1 MSYIGG
7 KARGSKHILAVLN
20 DPRLDGYDY
29 LEPFVG
35 MGHVL
40 RRVVNK
46 RSYTASD
53 ANPLVMRLLAAIQAG
68 EALPQISRE
77 RYAQLRVEHAASHA
91 SSVERGE
98 ASLLVSDAADL
109 ETAVAAFQYCF
120 NGREFGGYVDTYTR
134 RNGTVDDIP
143 RSRANYYAALANTP
157 SFQHASLT
165 HCDYRAYAPDAQCLV
180 YCDPPYQGTTGY
192 TGASRGTFDHAAFW
206 QTVRDW
212 SAHAVVL
219 VSEYAA
225 PPDFVCVA
233 SRPKP
238 SCLAG
243 GHRATPRVE
252 RLFVH
257 ESRSALFADSSPSPP
272 PKPPTPP
279 ASTRPVGTPPRT
291 ALAATAAA
299 ATAAAA

>member
-40 RRVVNK
+40 RRVANK

-53 ANPLVMRLLAAIQAG
+53 ANPLVMRLLTAIQDR
-68 EALPQISRE
+68 EALPPVSNE
-77 RYAQLRVEHAASHA
+77 RYAELRAATDEVSI
-91 SSVERGE
+91 ER
-98 ASLLVSDAADL
+98 AC
-109 ETAVAAFQYCF
+109 AAFQYSF
-120 NGREFGGYVDTYTR
+120 NGREFGGYVHTYTR
-134 RNGTVDDIP
+134 ANGTVDDIP
-143 RSRANYYAALANTP
+143 GSRANYYTALASSP
-157 SFQHASLT
+157 SFQSATLSHR
-165 HCDYRAYAPDAQCLV
+165 DYRTHNPTNALI
-180 YCDPPYQGTTGY
+180 YCDPPYQGTTCY
-192 TGASRGTFDHAAFW
+192 KGTPPFDHAAFW

-212 SAHAVVL
+212 SVDNIVL

-225 PPDFVCVA
+225 PPDFTCVA

-243 GHRATPRVE
+243 GHKATPRVE

-257 ESRSALFADSSPSPP
+257 ESRRALFPD
-272 PKPPTPP
+272 P
-279 ASTRPVGTPPRT
+279 AT
-291 ALAATAAA
+291 TAA
-299 ATAAAA
+299 

>member
-1 MSYIGG
+1 MSVFTERAMNFFPANRKREMSYIGG
-7 KARGSKHILAVLN
+7 KARGSSHILTVLN
-20 DPRLDGYDY
+20 DKRFEGYDY

-46 RSYTASD
+46 RSCSASD
-53 ANPLVMRLLAAIQAG
+53 ANPLVMRLLTAVQSG
-68 EALPQISRE
+68 EALPSITRE
-77 RYAQLRVEHAASHA
+77 RYAQLKDMKGDTSL
-91 SSVERGE
+91 ER
-98 ASLLVSDAADL
+98 AVS
-109 ETAVAAFQYCF
+109 AFQYSF

-143 RSRANYYAALANTP
+143 GSRANYYATLANSP
-157 SFQHASLT
+157 SFARATLS
-165 HCDYRAYAPDAQCLV
+165 HCDYRAHTPTNALV
-180 YCDPPYQGTTGY
+180 YCDPPYQGTTRY
-192 TGASRGTFDHAAFW
+192 KGTPPFDHAAFW
-206 QTVRDW
+206 ETMRAW
-212 SAHAVVL
+212 SMDNVVL

-243 GHRATPRVE
+243 GHKATPRVE

-257 ESRSALFADSSPSPP
+257 ESRRALLSDPTTTPTSPPQHASPP
-272 PKPPTPP
+272 PPPLLGVP
-279 ASTRPVGTPPRT
+279 APLS
-291 ALAATAAA
+291 AAA
-299 ATAAAA
+299 